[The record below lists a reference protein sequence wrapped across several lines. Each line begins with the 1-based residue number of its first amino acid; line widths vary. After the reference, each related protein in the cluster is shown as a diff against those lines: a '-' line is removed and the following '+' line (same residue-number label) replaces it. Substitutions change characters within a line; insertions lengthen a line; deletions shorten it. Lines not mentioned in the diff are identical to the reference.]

1 MLQTLMTFIGR
12 LRFPSFSQI
21 SGLFLAPRTV
31 TTALVPFNNVISE
44 LDGVS
49 DHHADMAIDKRLS
62 AASLTMQAQGHEV
75 ESQSAAA
82 IASKI
87 RALLT

>member
-21 SGLFLAPRTV
+21 SGLFLEPRSV
-31 TTALVPFNNVISE
+31 TTALVPFNNVITE
-44 LDGVS
+44 LECVS
-49 DHHADMAIDKRLS
+49 DHHDNMAVDKRLS